1 MSWLLLMWV
10 SLTVLLMSEG
20 TFYETIQQHLAPP
33 GTNIQILGE
42 SFVSFTPRKGKKR
55 AATNSRPCFK
65 GCFRVLIKSDKMIN
79 SEILLRIEY

>member
-42 SFVSFTPRKGKKR
+42 SFVSFTPSNGKWVPLSSHVGN
-55 AATNSRPCFK
+55 ASGQLFTS
-65 GCFRVLIKSDKMIN
+65 
-79 SEILLRIEY
+79 